1 MREAGPVRSRRMV
14 EVRYRDLMRSREFA
28 ALVAAQVL
36 SGIGDQVA
44 RVAIAL
50 AVLERSD
57 SAFYAACAFAV
68 SYLPAVFG
76 GTILGPLADRIPRR
90 RLLLLCDLARA
101 AVILVLAFLDPANA
115 PLWVGLALL
124 FLAEA
129 FTPVYDAA
137 WASMVPEILPDA
149 RAYIRG
155 STLLRVLY
163 LIQQV
168 VGLVVGGAAVA
179 FVSIQY
185 ALLIDAATFVVSY
198 FLLLGFVKVRPAG
211 VPGLHGLTGLWR
223 DVREGA
229 DDLFGDPAR
238 RALVVVAWM
247 SAIYMIT
254 PMSVGLPYAEQVGHA
269 PTAGSL
275 LMAATLAGT
284 AVGSAF
290 VAKLR
295 PWPQIDAVLPMAM
308 ASSLVLVVVVFEP
321 PLGVAMAIW
330 FVSGAFAAFI
340 VPLIGSVALFTDNS
354 RRGRVMGMAAAGYNV
369 LVAAIYLLGGWF
381 ADVTS
386 PAAAVA
392 GAGLVGLALTGLAA
406 WRWPT
411 EALWDRVRTTY
422 DGSAAAASATASA
435 PVPTSSD

>member
-1 MREAGPVRSRRMV
+1 MREKRRELAV
-14 EVRYRDLMRSREFA
+14 GDVSYRELMRNREFA
-28 ALVAAQVL
+28 ALVGAQVL

-50 AVLERSD
+50 AVLQRSD

-68 SYLPAVFG
+68 SYVPAIFG

-101 AVILVLAFLDPANA
+101 GFIIVLALLDPENA
-115 PLWVGLALL
+115 PLWVALLLL
-124 FLAEA
+124 FLAES
-129 FTPVYDAA
+129 FTPIYDAA

-163 LIQQV
+163 LVQQV
-168 VGLVVGGAAVA
+168 VGLVIGGAAVA

-185 ALLIDAATFVVSY
+185 ALLIDAATFLVSY
-198 FLLLGFVKVRPAG
+198 VLLVAFVQARPAG
-211 VPGLHGLTGLWR
+211 VPGLNGVRTLLR

-229 DDLFGDPAR
+229 TNLFGDPAR

-254 PMSVGLPYAEQVGHA
+254 PMSVGLPYAEQVGSEA
-269 PTAGSL
+269 TAGSL
-275 LMAATLAGT
+275 LMAATLGGT

-290 VAKLR
+290 VAKLK
-295 PWPQIDAVLPMAM
+295 PWDQIDAVLPMAM

-321 PLGVAMAIW
+321 PLGVAMLIW
-330 FVSGAFAAFI
+330 FVSGAFAGFL
-340 VPLIGSVALFTDNS
+340 VPLIGSVALFTDNR
-354 RRGRVMGMAAAGYNV
+354 RRGRVMGMAAAGYNL
-369 LVAAIYLLGGWF
+369 LVAAIYLLGGWV
-381 ADVTS
+381 ADITS

-392 GAGLVGLALTGLAA
+392 GAGLVGLALTGIAA
-406 WRWPT
+406 WNWPT
-411 EALWDRVRTTY
+411 DALWQRVREAY
-422 DGSAAAASATASA
+422 DTSVVPAA
-435 PVPTSSD
+435 D

>member
-1 MREAGPVRSRRMV
+1 MRKRTVPSRKRP
-14 EVRYRDLMRSREFA
+14 EVRYTELLRNREFA
-28 ALVAAQVL
+28 ALVGAQVL

-50 AVLERSD
+50 AVLERSQ
-57 SAFYAACAFAV
+57 SAFYAAFAFAV

-76 GTILGPLADRIPRR
+76 GTILAPLADRIPRR

-124 FLAEA
+124 FLAES

-137 WASMVPEILPDA
+137 WASMVPEILTDA

-163 LIQQV
+163 LVQQV

-179 FVSIQY
+179 LVSIQY
-185 ALLIDAATFVVSY
+185 ALYIDAATFIVSY
-198 FLLLGFVKVRPAG
+198 FLLLGFVQSRPAG
-211 VPGLHGLTGLWR
+211 VPGLNGVRTLLR
-223 DVREGA
+223 DVSEGA
-229 DDLFGDPAR
+229 RDLFGDPAR
-238 RALVVVAWM
+238 RSLVIVAWM

-254 PMSVGLPYAEQVGHA
+254 PMSVGLPYAQQVGSEA
-269 PTAGSL
+269 TAGSL

-290 VAKLR
+290 VARLR
-295 PWPQIDAVLPMAM
+295 PWDQIDAVLPMAM
-308 ASSLVLVVVVFEP
+308 ASSLILVVVVFTP
-321 PLGVAMAIW
+321 PLGVALVIW
-330 FVSGAFAAFI
+330 FVSGAFAGFL
-340 VPLIGSVALFTDNS
+340 VPLIGSVALFTDNQ
-354 RRGRVMGMAAAGYNV
+354 RRGRVMGMAAAGYNA
-369 LVAAIYLLGGWF
+369 LVASVYLLGGWV
-381 ADVTS
+381 ADITS

-392 GAGLVGLALTGLAA
+392 GAGLLGLALTGLAA
-406 WRWPT
+406 SRWPT
-411 EALWDRVRTTY
+411 DALWQRVRTAY
-422 DGSAAAASATASA
+422 DTSV
-435 PVPTSSD
+435 VPAED